1 MKRAILKAER
11 RQMVPLSD
19 TTIWELEQKG
29 DFPRRFYLTPRTPA
43 WDYDEVLAW
52 LEKRKAAGATPQG
65 AEHRPD
71 VTKRKARPV
80 RQALRVVNS

>member
-1 MKRAILKAER
+1 MRAILKDER
-11 RQMVPLSD
+11 RRMVPLSD

-52 LEKRKAAGATPQG
+52 LEKRKAGATQQCN
-65 AEHRPD
+65 EHRPD

-80 RQALRVVNS
+80 RQTIRVVNS